1 MNIHTILT
9 LSKKEWLE
17 IWRDKVYFT
26 MAFIFPFV
34 MMTVLGFGMSFDVE
48 KMPFVIVDY
57 DQSDLSREY
66 THKFISSRYFDYKGH
81 LKKASEADE
90 LIAKADIRF
99 LLVIPPEFSKKLKQ
113 GKPADVQAQIDGQFT
128 YRASMVKGYVSAIT
142 AHFNSKLMQDWFA
155 KKQGLSKQELE
166 AKISP
171 VTLQTHYLYNNELKS
186 IWSTGTGMIM
196 LVMLV
201 APAMLAA
208 LGVVREKE
216 SGSIFNIYAS
226 TVTPAEFITGKI
238 LPYIL
243 ISYINISILSL
254 AAVWL
259 FEAPFK
265 GELSLLLVSNLLY
278 VASAAGIGL
287 VISTFVKSQAA
298 AALIAM
304 IGTMI
309 PAMMYSGL
317 MMPVASMAAEAK
329 IEAHAFP
336 AMYQLEI
343 LWGTYLKGQGWQEL
357 WPNVFVIAGFL
368 LLYWTVAVLRFHKR
382 VKA

>member
-1 MNIHTILT
+1 MKIHTILT

-17 IWRDKVYFT
+17 IWRDRVYFT

-34 MMTVLGFGMSFDVE
+34 MMIVLGFGMSFDVE

-81 LKKASEADE
+81 LKKTSDADR
-90 LIAKADIRF
+90 LIAKADVRF
-99 LLVIPPEFSKKLKQ
+99 LLVIPPEFSKNLKQ
-113 GKPADVQAQIDGQFT
+113 GKSANAQAQIDGQFT

-142 AHFNSKLMQDWFA
+142 AHFNSELMQDWFA
-155 KKQGLSKQELE
+155 KKRGISKQELK
-166 AKISP
+166 AMLTP

-216 SGSIFNIYAS
+216 TGSIFNIYAS

-254 AAVWL
+254 AAVLL

-265 GELSLLLVSNLLY
+265 GEVSVLLVSNLLY
-278 VASAAGIGL
+278 VASAAAIGL
-287 VISTFVKSQAA
+287 VISTFVQSQAA

-329 IEAHAFP
+329 VEAHAFP

-357 WPNVFVIAGFL
+357 WLNLVIIAGFF
-368 LLYWTVAVLRFHKR
+368 LLYWFIAVVRFHKR